1 MAKKKITDN
10 TFVFFDVTYED
21 GAQSS
26 NRRVPGDLLLGLD
39 GDKPA
44 KVLIEQQ
51 DRDIAAKSGRPRG
64 PIKVI
69 ARSRN
74 QA

>member
-26 NRRVPGDLLLGLD
+26 NRRVPGDMLLGLD

-51 DRDIAAKSGRPRG
+51 DREIAEKSGRPRG
-64 PIKVI
+64 PIKI
-69 ARSRN
+69 FQRSRN
-74 QA
+74 QG

>member
-1 MAKKKITDN
+1 MAKKKVTDN
-10 TFVFFDVTYED
+10 AFVFFDVTYED

-26 NRRVPGDLLLGLD
+26 NRRVPGDMLLGLD

-51 DRDIAAKSGRPRG
+51 DRGIAEKSGRPRG
-64 PIKVI
+64 PIKI
-69 ARSRN
+69 IQRSRN
-74 QA
+74 QG